1 MKYYMMNPKKS
12 SSHFNLS
19 STNEACVSWKLG
31 IDNVSASQQA
41 QCHPSMKII
50 LSLLPLVCIS
60 WVAAQTSPSF
70 EDVSEAA
77 GLTAEGQHH
86 AVAIGDYNND
96 GWEDIYV
103 GSKFASNAL
112 YKNNGDMTFT
122 EVGAE
127 AGVADEG
134 FTNAA
139 IWFDFDNDGDLDLA
153 TGNGFGGAILS
164 PIGFT

>member
-1 MKYYMMNPKKS
+1 
-12 SSHFNLS
+12 
-19 STNEACVSWKLG
+19 
-31 IDNVSASQQA
+31 
-41 QCHPSMKII
+41 MKIV
-50 LSLLPLVCIS
+50 LSLLSLVCIS
-60 WVAAQTSPSF
+60 QVAAQT
-70 EDVSEAA
+70 VLHLKMLSEAA

-103 GSKFASNAL
+103 GSKFAPNAL

-139 IWFDFDNDGDLDLA
+139 IWFDFDNDGDLDR